1 MKYFQPIL
9 LASIFMFY
17 SCNQGSKT
25 QAPPDGMI
33 WIPAGKF
40 IQGAVMGDK
49 MAMSHEKPSHEVSI
63 SGFFMD
69 TTEVTNAQ
77 FKKFVTATH
86 YITIAERAIDW
97 DEMKKQLP
105 LGTIKPHDSILQAGS
120 LTFKPSEDKL
130 PNLYDFSQW
139 WRWTIGANWRH
150 PQGQNSTIERKD
162 NHPVV
167 HIAYQDALAYCEW
180 RGRSL
185 PTEAQW
191 EYAARGQQDGIY
203 AWGTDGAILSKQAN
217 SWEGSFPDTNTM
229 MDGFLGTAV
238 VGSFPP
244 NQFNLYDMSGNV
256 WEWTSDWYDPRY
268 YKMLAT
274 TKGLIKDPKGATNAY
289 NPNNPYTPERVIK
302 GGSFLCNAAYCA
314 SYRVSARMASSEDSA
329 SEHKGFRTVINL
341 D

>member
-1 MKYFQPIL
+1 MKYLKVIFLIL
-9 LASIFMFY
+9 LGVFY
-17 SCNQGSKT
+17 SCNHDSKPHLT
-25 QAPPDGMI
+25 PDGMI

-40 IQGAVMGDK
+40 MQGAVMDDT

-77 FKKFVTATH
+77 FKKFVAATQ
-86 YITIAERAIDW
+86 YITIAERKIDW

-105 LGTIKPHDSILQAGS
+105 LGTLKPHDSILQAGS
-120 LTFKPSEDKL
+120 LTFKSSEYKL

-150 PQGQNSTIERKD
+150 PQGPHSTIEGKD

-180 RGRSL
+180 AGRSL

-191 EYAARGQQDGIY
+191 EYAARGQQKGVY
-203 AWGTDGAILSKQAN
+203 TWGSDSDLLFKQAN
-217 SWEGSFPDTNTM
+217 TWEGSFPDTNTM
-229 MDGFLGTAV
+229 IDGFLGTAV

-256 WEWTSDWYDPRY
+256 WEWTSDWYDTRY
-268 YKMLAT
+268 YEMLS
-274 TKGLIKDPKGATNAY
+274 TKGLVKDPEGATNAY
-289 NPNNPYTPERVIK
+289 NPNNPYTAERVIK
-302 GGSFLCNAAYCA
+302 GGSFLCNASYCA
-314 SYRVSARMASSEDSA
+314 SFRVSARMASSEDSA